1 MGLLLVAGFG
11 RLLAAVGLICEQAIC
26 SCMDG
31 ADRFMFYGLLLV
43 FLLLF
48 AGAALALV
56 LG

>member
-1 MGLLLVAGFG
+1 
-11 RLLAAVGLICEQAIC
+11 
-26 SCMDG
+26 MDG